1 MQELAG
7 EGVARPCRVARCG
20 RANVL
25 EEKRGGTVVLS
36 GTGCPCHFSALL
48 HGLVKT
54 GFCGGFWWGFVFG
67 FFVGVL

>member
-1 MQELAG
+1 MQEPAG
-7 EGVARPCRVARCG
+7 EGVARPCRVARGG

-25 EEKRGGTVVLS
+25 EEKKGGTVVLS

-54 GFCGGFWWGFVFG
+54 
-67 FFVGVL
+67 

>member
-1 MQELAG
+1 MVQESVG
-7 EGVARPCRVARCG
+7 ERVARSCRVARGG

-25 EEKRGGTVVLS
+25 EEEGGGTVVLS

-54 GFCGGFWWGFVFG
+54 
-67 FFVGVL
+67 

>member
-1 MQELAG
+1 MQEPTG
-7 EGVARPCRVARCG
+7 KRVARPCRVARGG

-25 EEKRGGTVVLS
+25 EEKKGGTVVLS

-54 GFCGGFWWGFVFG
+54 
-67 FFVGVL
+67 